1 MTKKEFEF
9 IREFLQA
16 LADSGRGIRNP
27 DTGEI
32 DVMLSFKQINNFS
45 RRVAMLIDEDEHVE
59 IIDKEETENG

>member
-1 MTKKEFEF
+1 MTKKEFDF
-9 IREFLQA
+9 IHEFLQA

-27 DTGEI
+27 DTGET

-59 IIDKEETENG
+59 MDKDETENN